1 MQSQISVNWQDAK
14 QTVVLVTFPKLW
26 SWQDLYTCI
35 DDINKLLD
43 SVTHSVYTIFDFTL
57 STKIPD
63 NALGHIKRL
72 NMTARPN
79 QDKIAIVGLETFGR
93 VLIDMF
99 IRLYGTFSKGTD
111 IKMVSDIPSAYQYFD
126 IEMITSDE
134 M

>member
-1 MQSQISVNWQDAK
+1 MQSQISVNWHNSK
-14 QTVVLVTFPKLW
+14 QTAILVTFPNVW
-26 SWQDLYTCI
+26 SWQDLYICI
-35 DDINKLLD
+35 DDINQQLD

-57 STKIPD
+57 STQIPD

-111 IKMVSDIPSAYQYFD
+111 IKMVSDISSAYQYFD

-134 M
+134 I